1 MIILFYDDSIPYGL
15 NHADDKG
22 NDQIIFHGV
31 NDDSIPYNHNHADG
45 QGNNHIILHSD
56 NHDTI
61 SYDMILTV
69 SMLMLFL

>member
-1 MIILFYDDSIPYGL
+1 MIILFYDDSIPY
-15 NHADDKG
+15 D
-22 NDQIIFHGV
+22 
-31 NDDSIPYNHNHADG
+31 HNHADG

-69 SMLMLFL
+69 SMLIFFPLDIEQ